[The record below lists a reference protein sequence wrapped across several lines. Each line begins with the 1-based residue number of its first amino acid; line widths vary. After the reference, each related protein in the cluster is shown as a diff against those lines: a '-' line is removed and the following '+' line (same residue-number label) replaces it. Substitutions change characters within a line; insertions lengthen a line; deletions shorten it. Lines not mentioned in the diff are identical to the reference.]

1 MIISVF
7 LVQSVIKMCV
17 TQNAWLP
24 YIILV
29 QLYKQLESCQKVNR
43 ELVQSDRNAS
53 ETAQLQL
60 LPVIDTLER
69 LKLSEE
75 MVKVTICMLAN
86 DIICDPIFV
95 CQTLQLEKRTLDIQL
110 EEAQQKLAEAK
121 DSVTPITTASLP
133 VDMTKVGLSFL
144 AYL

>member
-17 TQNAWLP
+17 TQNTWLP

-43 ELVQSDRNAS
+43 ELVQSDRDAS

-75 MVKVTICMLAN
+75 MVKVTICMLAS

-95 CQTLQLEKRTLDIQL
+95 CQTLQLEKRTLETQL

-133 VDMTKVGLSFL
+133 VDMTKVGLSCL

>member
-75 MVKVTICMLAN
+75 MVKVTICMLAS

-133 VDMTKVGLSFL
+133 VDMTKVGLSCL